1 MLKDALASTGAKPTA
16 VWPAP
21 VVSTADDA
29 VTADTPAPTKVH
41 SCRLFTCGDAD
52 GERDAD
58 GLAVSEDDV
67 DGVTVRDR
75 VREEEPVLVGVS
87 VTVGVDDGAAAV
99 AFTMK
104 TKWESV
110 TFHAAPLE
118 VLVADAMMIDGA
130 AYRDSSGAEMG
141 PSVAAATLEAP
152 DDAVV
157 PLYATVAV
165 SSPVGAEYASVT
177 VTFADVRADAV
188 PNENRL
194 GPVPGAAVDGSAWY
208 RPPWRPVKAA
218 CASNTYTP
226 DDGTPK
232 PPAGPKLGA
241 AVESA
246 T

>member
-1 MLKDALASTGAKPTA
+1 VEDG
-16 VWPAP
+16 V
-21 VVSTADDA
+21 DDA
-29 VTADTPAPTKVH
+29 V
-41 SCRLFTCGDAD
+41 
-52 GERDAD
+52 
-58 GLAVSEDDV
+58 
-67 DGVTVRDR
+67 
-75 VREEEPVLVGVS
+75 
-87 VTVGVDDGAAAV
+87 GAAADV
-99 AFTMK
+99 STMK

-118 VLVADAMMIDGA
+118 ALVADAMMIDGA

-141 PSVAAATLEAP
+141 PSDAAATLKAP

-188 PNENRL
+188 PNENR
-194 GPVPGAAVDGSAWY
+194 VPGAAVDGSAWY